1 MRLDLTKLAVA
12 CPPIAV
18 TSTYQAISRSMQTLE
33 PSKLLQHTYHTVP
46 KQSLSSLCRPC
57 TKLPAACRAC
67 AMHGV
72 PRRDRCPT
80 PLRYPAT
87 PSHRLYPTLSAP
99 TLFAGIHGVV
109 LNTLPGLCRA
119 VLVTVHPVRRLGSRR
134 GDRVRTTG
142 QTSQVGVWCASRA
155 RRVPLRAWKG
165 GGHVCMRAS
174 PPQAVLALV
183 HQQVRAEGLIPA

>member
-1 MRLDLTKLAVA
+1 MPPHCCYKHIPSYFPKYADSGVLKTVA
-12 CPPIAV
+12 A
-18 TSTYQAISRSMQTLE
+18 
-33 PSKLLQHTYHTVP
+33 HHTVP

-57 TKLPAACRAC
+57 TKLPAVCRAC

-87 PSHRLYPTLSAP
+87 PSHGLCPTLSAP

-142 QTSQVGVWCASRA
+142 QTSRVGVWCASRA

-174 PPQAVLALV
+174 PLQAVLALV
-183 HQQVRAEGLIPA
+183 HRQVRAEGIIPA